1 MTANGR
7 SVPQKQCGRPNFAR
21 INPCNEA
28 FSQERAHYAPSSEM
42 RNTGFR
48 ALGGYMKYRT
58 AFFLT
63 AAMALSLSAG
73 VAKADRLVEE
83 YNAYIG
89 EEDLYNS
96 HGEQLTEPWQVI
108 RQDRANYHRY
118 GVTQPGDEG
127 DSFFASAKN
136 REKAERMIEYGTIET
151 RAARALLRGGSV
163 INVQIFRGA
172 EGDYINVTV
181 D

>member
-1 MTANGR
+1 MN
-7 SVPQKQCGRPNFAR
+7 S
-21 INPCNEA
+21 
-28 FSQERAHYAPSSEM
+28 
-42 RNTGFR
+42 
-48 ALGGYMKYRT
+48 RT

-63 AAMALSLSAG
+63 AVMAIGLSAG
-73 VAKADRLVEE
+73 SAKADRLVEE

-96 HGEQLTEPWQVI
+96 NGEALTEPWQVI

-118 GVTQPGDEG
+118 GVRQPGDEG
-127 DSFFASAKN
+127 DGFFASAKN
-136 REKAERMIEYGTIET
+136 REQAERMIEYGTIEN

-163 INVQIFRGA
+163 INVQIFRGPD
-172 EGDYINVTV
+172 GDYINVTV

>member
-1 MTANGR
+1 
-7 SVPQKQCGRPNFAR
+7 
-21 INPCNEA
+21 
-28 FSQERAHYAPSSEM
+28 
-42 RNTGFR
+42 
-48 ALGGYMKYRT
+48 MKYRS

-63 AAMALSLSAG
+63 ASIALGLSTGIAR
-73 VAKADRLVEE
+73 ADRLVEE

-89 EEDLYNS
+89 DEDLYNS
-96 HGEQLTEPWQVI
+96 SGEALTEPWQVI

-118 GVTQPGDEG
+118 GVRQPGDEG

-136 REKAERMIEYGTIET
+136 REKAERMLEYGTIEN

-172 EGDYINVTV
+172 DGDYINVAV

>member
-1 MTANGR
+1 
-7 SVPQKQCGRPNFAR
+7 
-21 INPCNEA
+21 
-28 FSQERAHYAPSSEM
+28 
-42 RNTGFR
+42 
-48 ALGGYMKYRT
+48 MKYRS

-63 AAMALSLSAG
+63 ASIALGLSTGIAR
-73 VAKADRLVEE
+73 ADWLVEE

-96 HGEQLTEPWQVI
+96 NGEALTEPWQVI

-118 GVTQPGDEG
+118 GVRQPGDEG

-136 REKAERMIEYGTIET
+136 REKAERMLEYGTIEN

-172 EGDYINVTV
+172 DGDYINVAV

>member
-1 MTANGR
+1 
-7 SVPQKQCGRPNFAR
+7 
-21 INPCNEA
+21 
-28 FSQERAHYAPSSEM
+28 
-42 RNTGFR
+42 
-48 ALGGYMKYRT
+48 MKHRT

-63 AAMALSLSAG
+63 IAAAIGLSAG
-73 VAKADRLVEE
+73 IARADSLVEE

-96 HGEQLTEPWQVI
+96 YGERLSEPWQVI

-118 GVTQPGDEG
+118 GTSQPGDEG

-136 REKAERMIEYGTIET
+136 REKAERMIEYGTIEK
-151 RAARALLRGGSV
+151 RAARALLSGGAL
-163 INVQIFRGA
+163 INVQIFRGPD
-172 EGDYINVTV
+172 GDYINVTV

>member
-1 MTANGR
+1 
-7 SVPQKQCGRPNFAR
+7 
-21 INPCNEA
+21 
-28 FSQERAHYAPSSEM
+28 
-42 RNTGFR
+42 
-48 ALGGYMKYRT
+48 
-58 AFFLT
+58 
-63 AAMALSLSAG
+63 MALSLSAG

-163 INVQIFRGA
+163 INVQVFRGQD
-172 EGDYINVTV
+172 GDYINVTV